1 LGSRH
6 LPKFVFLLAILPGI
20 AMTLAVHTLGE
31 RRLAAEFARVA
42 DLAVDRVVTR
52 LQQHAVV
59 LRAARGLLSAARGG
73 IARDEFVRFLSSV
86 DIANELSGVQGIGFA
101 RMLATGDEGLAV
113 AEIRGQYGIEA
124 SILPETHE
132 SWRTPIVLLEPAN
145 PRNTAALGFDMY
157 ADPIRRSAMDHAIA
171 SGEAQMSGPVELVQE
186 ITSEKQVGFLV
197 YLPFQGVGRS
207 DGPHGAPVEGFVYAP
222 FRGDDLIRAALAVG
236 PPLPVA
242 LRITDT
248 GAVDLPLFDDIPPDR
263 AGTVQSSRSVEI
275 FGRQWRFDLVGDE
288 RQGIQVRYL
297 NTALLGLTFLLFAG
311 AAAYAVAAR
320 QNEAMQARAVAAA
333 AARESDYRALLLQEM
348 KHRIKNHIARIQS
361 IARQSARGATDV
373 KAFTAAFDARL
384 QSMGAVQ
391 EVLAGTGMAEA
402 ELRAVL
408 VTELRQSLDAAE
420 VEHLIEGP
428 AVRLDER
435 QAHAFAMVAHEL
447 VTNAM
452 KYGGLS
458 ANGSGLKISW
468 ALRPA
473 FGAQP
478 PRVDLDW
485 VEQAT
490 ILDPP
495 AATNAG
501 FGSRLIEASLRGE
514 LSGTIEKTYRP
525 DGLSIRISFPLS
537 GALNTAG
544 S

>member
-1 LGSRH
+1 
-6 LPKFVFLLAILPGI
+6 
-20 AMTLAVHTLGE
+20 M
-31 RRLAAEFARVA
+31 
-42 DLAVDRVVTR
+42 
-52 LQQHAVV
+52 
-59 LRAARGLLSAARGG
+59 
-73 IARDEFVRFLSSV
+73 
-86 DIANELSGVQGIGFA
+86 
-101 RMLATGDEGLAV
+101 
-113 AEIRGQYGIEA
+113 
-124 SILPETHE
+124 
-132 SWRTPIVLLEPAN
+132 
-145 PRNTAALGFDMY
+145 
-157 ADPIRRSAMDHAIA
+157 
-171 SGEAQMSGPVELVQE
+171 
-186 ITSEKQVGFLV
+186 
-197 YLPFQGVGRS
+197 
-207 DGPHGAPVEGFVYAP
+207 
-222 FRGDDLIRAALAVG
+222 
-236 PPLPVA
+236 
-242 LRITDT
+242 
-248 GAVDLPLFDDIPPDR
+248 
-263 AGTVQSSRSVEI
+263 
-275 FGRQWRFDLVGDE
+275 
-288 RQGIQVRYL
+288 
-297 NTALLGLTFLLFAG
+297 
-311 AAAYAVAAR
+311 
-320 QNEAMQARAVAAA
+320 
-333 AARESDYRALLLQEM
+333 
-348 KHRIKNHIARIQS
+348 
-361 IARQSARGATDV
+361 

-473 FGAQP
+473 SGTQP

-525 DGLSIRISFPLS
+525 DGLGIRISFPLS